1 MRNLAVSV
9 LSVVFALLVAGTA
22 QAQIPGQSAP
32 VKLDIRK
39 KKIPPILSVEN
50 IRFEDENGNNRID
63 GLENC
68 KILFTIKNTG
78 NGPANG
84 VTMNVAEQSSLPGL
98 EFSRQTAINTILP
111 GGQEM
116 VTIPVKAG
124 INLTDG
130 KAMFTIT
137 FEEPLGFPPDPFKME
152 IDAKAFMHPDV
163 KITDYVFQSDNGV
176 VKTGLPVRLVAL
188 IQNQGQGVADRVTVT
203 FGYPSRNVFPNG
215 DEVFD
220 LGSLNPGDAREVIF
234 EFLPNK
240 LYVEPTIPIQISI
253 VEKYGRFGEKK
264 SVSATLDAR
273 TENRTIAISS
283 SATDRQVTITPVSLT
298 SDVARNIPEKA
309 GSNPHKYALII
320 GNEDYTTYQRGLSS
334 ESNVPFAVSD
344 ARTFE
349 AYAVKT
355 LGIPANNIVTLTN
368 AISSAMAREIEK
380 LVKTI
385 QYENGQAEI
394 FLFYAGHGFPEE
406 STGESYLI
414 PVDIS
419 GAEATRGISLKK
431 LYSDLTLYPSKRVTV
446 FLDAC
451 FSGGGREA
459 GLLAARAVRIKPR
472 EDPVSGN
479 LVVFAASSGDQSA
492 LAYQEQ
498 KHGMFTYFLLKT
510 IQESQGD
517 INYRELFER
526 TRRQVELSAVRIN
539 GKEQNPTMI
548 YSPYLGTAWENWKL
562 AE

>member
-9 LSVVFALLVAGTA
+9 LSVLFALMVAGTA
-22 QAQIPGQSAP
+22 QAQISGQSAP

-39 KKIPPILSVEN
+39 KKIPPILSIQN

-68 KILFTIKNTG
+68 RILFTIKNTG

-84 VTMNVAEQSSLPGL
+84 MIMKVAERSSLPGL
-98 EFSRQTAINTILP
+98 EFNLQTAINTIMP
-111 GGQEM
+111 GGEEM
-116 VTIPVKAG
+116 VSIPVKAG
-124 INLTDG
+124 LNLTDG
-130 KAMFTIT
+130 STLFLIT
-137 FEEPLGFPPDPFKME
+137 FEEPLGFPPDPFELK
-152 IDAKAFMHPDV
+152 IDAKAFMSPDV
-163 KITDYVFQSDNGV
+163 KIADHIFQTDNGI
-176 VKTGLPVRLVAL
+176 VKTGLPVRLVTL
-188 IQNQGQGVADRVTVT
+188 VQNRGQGIADKVTVS
-203 FGYPSRNVFPNG
+203 FGYPSRNVYPNG
-215 DEVFD
+215 DEVFE
-220 LGSLNPGDAREVIF
+220 LGSLQPGDSREVIF

-240 LYVEPTIPIQISI
+240 LYTEVTLPIQISI
-253 VEKYGRFGEKK
+253 TEKYGRYGEKK

-273 TENRTIAISS
+273 TENRTIAIAS

-298 SDVARNIPEKA
+298 ADVDRNIPERA
-309 GSNPHKYALII
+309 ISNPHKYALII
-320 GNEDYTTYQRGLSS
+320 GNEDYTTYQRGLGS

-355 LGIPANNIVTLTN
+355 LGIPANNIVTLAN

-419 GAEATRGISLKK
+419 GAEAPSGISLKK
-431 LYSDLTLYPSKRVTV
+431 LYADLTRYPSKRITV

-459 GLLAARAVRIKPR
+459 GLLAARAVRIKPK
-472 EDPVSGN
+472 EDPISGN

-510 IQESQGD
+510 IQEAKGD
-517 INYRELFER
+517 LTYRELFDQ
-526 TRRQVELSAVRIN
+526 TKRQVELSAVRIN

-562 AE
+562 GE